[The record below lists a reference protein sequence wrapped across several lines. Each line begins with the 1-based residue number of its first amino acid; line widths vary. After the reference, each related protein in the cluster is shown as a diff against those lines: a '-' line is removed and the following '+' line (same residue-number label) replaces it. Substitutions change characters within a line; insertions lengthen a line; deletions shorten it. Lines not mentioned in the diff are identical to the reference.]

1 MKDHDQIRQTNQFLE
16 SLFGKFRFSK
26 LTKIPKK
33 ASPKI
38 IQKNMM
44 EKKLTVDEKHKS
56 NHAWKVSSL
65 AENFGKIAITI
76 ISGYGVG
83 ADIAARILRKWLMKN
98 ICLNKSM
105 NAERQYVVTIG
116 FLDS

>member
-44 EKKLTVDEKHKS
+44 EKKLTVDEKHKF
-56 NHAWKVSSL
+56 NHV
-65 AENFGKIAITI
+65 
-76 ISGYGVG
+76 
-83 ADIAARILRKWLMKN
+83 
-98 ICLNKSM
+98 
-105 NAERQYVVTIG
+105 
-116 FLDS
+116 